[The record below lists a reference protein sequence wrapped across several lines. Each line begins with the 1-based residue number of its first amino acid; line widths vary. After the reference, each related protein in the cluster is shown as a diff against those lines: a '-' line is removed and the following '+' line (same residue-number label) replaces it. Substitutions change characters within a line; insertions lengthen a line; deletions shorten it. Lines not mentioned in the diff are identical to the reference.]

1 MKHDI
6 ISTALIDV
14 PADYKKVPNDA
25 ACAIADSIQQIG
37 QRQPIE
43 VIETKTGRFQ
53 LVFGAKRLAAC
64 KMLSREIMV
73 IIRQPD
79 EFKDEAE
86 TRLVGIAENFYR
98 HSLSAMER
106 SVDVADWCT
115 IWRTAH
121 PTKRGPKSKTEL
133 STNLVLNADDDD
145 ILESC
150 NDFTLSF
157 SEAAQ
162 RFLKIN
168 RNEVFRSFKIAGIS
182 ADLRERISIHQPLAD
197 NQQALLSIAAEPY
210 ERASRIVE
218 LILDG
223 KAQSFVEAIA
233 IIDERPHVNEPAS
246 WEKIADRFSRLKPN
260 DQNAFFKLHEA
271 AVLRWIAERKAAH

>member
-14 PADYKKVPNDA
+14 SADYKKVPDDA
-25 ACAIADSIQQIG
+25 ARAIADSIAQIG

-43 VIETKTGRFQ
+43 VIATKTDRFQ

-64 KMLSREIMV
+64 KLLSRDVMV
-73 IIRQPD
+73 IVREPD

-98 HSLSAMER
+98 HDLTALER

-121 PTKRGPKSKTEL
+121 PTRRGPKAKAEL
-133 STNLVLNADDDD
+133 STNLVLNSDDD
-145 ILESC
+145 ILETS
-150 NDFTLSF
+150 NEFSLSF

-182 ADLRERISIHQPLAD
+182 ADLRDRIAIHPPLAD
-197 NQQALLSIAAEPY
+197 NQQALIAIAGEPY
-210 ERASRIVE
+210 ERATRVVD

-223 KAQSFVEAIA
+223 KAHTFLEAIA
-233 IIDERPHVNEPAS
+233 IIDELPHVNEPAT
-246 WEKIADRFSRLKPN
+246 WEKVADRFARLKPN
-260 DQNAFFKLHEA
+260 DQDAFFRLHEA
-271 AVLRWIAERKAAH
+271 AVLRWIAERRAAH